1 MDMDIW
7 KGRKGERK
15 NGTVG
20 GNQYDNKNSERF
32 SIFVPTPQPTTLLK
46 STVE

>member
-20 GNQYDNKNSERF
+20 GNQYDNENSEKVF
-32 SIFVPTPQPTTLLK
+32 NFCPHPTTHNPA
-46 STVE
+46 